1 MLEGELLQAQL
12 TAIDAWQ
19 AARHDRY
26 AAALE
31 LLADETTRPAAAAR
45 LERLA
50 RRQHALLDRTDTP
63 PSLRSRRRAGLR
75 TVLVGHDVTDLLT
88 PRGELDVLAHLLDVD
103 AAVGVAVA
111 EQPDAVV
118 VGLDLP
124 LLELAEAVAD
134 LTTFCPGARVCG
146 YGSTPG
152 TARMLAETGLVPL
165 ALPAG
170 TPVELVVEALRGSR
184 RAAG

>member
-1 MLEGELLQAQL
+1 MLEGELLRAQL
-12 TAIDAWQ
+12 SAIDAWQ
-19 AARHDRY
+19 AARNDRY
-26 AAALE
+26 AAALAR
-31 LLADETTRPAAAAR
+31 LGDASTRADAADR

-50 RRQHALLDRTDTP
+50 RRQQALLDRTDAP
-63 PSLRSRRRAGLR
+63 PPLRTRRRTGLR

-88 PRGELDVLAHLLDVD
+88 PRCDLDVLAHLLDVD
-103 AAVGVAVA
+103 HAVGVAVA

-124 LLELAEAVAD
+124 LLALAEAIAD

-146 YGSTPG
+146 YGGTPS
-152 TARMLAETGLVPL
+152 TARMLVQTGLVPL

-170 TPVELVVEALRGSR
+170 TPAELVVEALQARR